1 MLMTHDERDYFE
13 ELPCRVAESAAQQGL
28 FVGAERILVGFS
40 GGVDSTALLLILL
53 KSDLEVQAVHFNHG
67 LRGEAAAADA
77 VWCEGFCRQ
86 RGIPF
91 KGECLDVPAHRRP
104 GEGLEEAARRCRLE
118 AWQRLAEP
126 GTVVALGHH
135 GDDCVE
141 ELLLRLARGANAS
154 GLVGLRPERRLG
166 GVRFV
171 RPLLAWRRADLQA
184 YLRGQGVTDC
194 REDASNQD
202 TSLRR
207 NAVRHEW
214 LPQMRLT
221 LGGDGGLFRS
231 LAALRDD
238 ADYLDM
244 AAAAAVKDLPATC
257 AVRNLHPALLPR
269 VMRLWLSEQLG
280 REVILRHEAVARLRE
295 VLARELTSACE
306 VPLGDGVV
314 VVVDS
319 QRLRLPQLK
328 SKLRERVWQWT
339 REPEL
344 RLPETGGRL
353 RATLVEMPVDRAPA
367 EAGCECFAV
376 DKMPATVIVR
386 SRRPGDRMV
395 PFGRRSSKKLQDIL
409 VDAKTP
415 CEERDGIPVVE
426 ADGHIIWVAGV
437 RRAEFGRLAGPVPAL
452 CLNYTP
458 GGNPDQEG
466 DDESAEN

>member
-1 MLMTHDERDYFE
+1 MSHERDDLE
-13 ELPCRVAESAAQQGL
+13 ELPCRVAESAARLGL

-53 KSDLEVQAVHFNHG
+53 ELDLEVLAVHFNHG
-67 LRGEAAAADA
+67 LRGDAAAADA
-77 VWCEGFCRQ
+77 AWCERFCRR

-91 KGECLDVPAHRRP
+91 RGERLDVPAHRLP

-118 AWQRLAEP
+118 AWQRLAVA

-154 GLVGLRPERRLG
+154 GLVGLRPERQLG

-171 RPLLAWRRADLQA
+171 RPLLAWRRAELEA

-194 REDASNQD
+194 CEDGSNRD

-214 LPQMRLT
+214 LPQMRRT

-238 ADYLDM
+238 ADYLEM

-295 VLARELTSACE
+295 VLARDLTSACE
-306 VPLGDGVV
+306 VPLGDAVV
-314 VVVDS
+314 LLVDS
-319 QRLRLPQLK
+319 QRLRLPQL
-328 SKLRERVWQWT
+328 SPKLRERVWHWK

-344 RLPETGGRL
+344 VLPETGGRL
-353 RATLVEMPVDRAPA
+353 RATLVEMPAA
-367 EAGCECFAV
+367 GTATEEAREFFAV
-376 DKMPATVIVR
+376 EKMPATVIVR

-395 PFGRRSSKKLQDIL
+395 PFGRRSSKKLQDVL
-409 VDAKTP
+409 VDAKIP
-415 CEERDGIPVVE
+415 CEERDGIPVLE
-426 ADGHIIWVAGV
+426 ADGHVIWVAGV
-437 RRAEFGRLAGPVPAL
+437 RRAEFGRLTGTGRAICLSYAPDGCPA
-452 CLNYTP
+452 
-458 GGNPDQEG
+458 QEG
-466 DDESAEN
+466 DNENVES